1 MNKIFKKLETKLSL
15 YFFIISMAI
24 VIVLSAVQYSFTQ
37 NVLMTSLKNRTE
49 RELGNAS
56 TYISSYIENIK
67 KLTKLIAMTPEIES
81 IDINEETKTD
91 TIRNIIDITKEND
104 PVISRIMIVSKNGQ
118 IISTDE
124 TNLETS
130 TDMNTVEW
138 YTKLVNSNNMPIV
151 TTLNYDGFTMGK
163 MNRVI
168 SLANEIVNSSNE
180 TIGVAVVDLSYQ
192 FIEDYA
198 SSLNF
203 GDNGYSFIT
212 TSEENLIFDSAQ
224 MDRDLMIDNEDYKK
238 IIEDRMKDVGSG
250 FVASHVYI
258 PNTDWLLI
266 GVSSTDEIHELNNQV
281 IFNTLIWAVVIL
293 IFSVL
298 LSIYTSKSITKPIR
312 NLINKM
318 KDVDENFSKLPP
330 EKNAIEEIKELEN
343 EYNLLL
349 AKIQKLTKD
358 IEEKENSK
366 RIFELKALQSQINP
380 HFIYNTFE
388 TIIWLIEFEENEKAI
403 EVIKSLGN
411 MLRSTLN
418 IDKDFIS
425 FKEELEHIKSY
436 LDIQKIR
443 YDDKFEY
450 NITIPSNLYDL
461 KVPKMILQPIVE
473 NSIYHGIKNIKEK
486 GLISIESEIVDDTL
500 LIYVK
505 DNGNELSDK
514 AENGTKLGG
523 IGMKN
528 VDQRIKIL
536 CGEEY
541 GIQIYR
547 DSDFTVVEYRLSLV

>member
-1 MNKIFKKLETKLSL
+1 MYKLLIADDESLIRRGIKKFIDLEELNISKIYEAENGEEAIDLVKENKPD
-15 YFFIISMAI
+15 
-24 VIVLSAVQYSFTQ
+24 IVL
-37 NVLMTSLKNRTE
+37 M
-49 RELGNAS
+49 
-56 TYISSYIENIK
+56 
-67 KLTKLIAMTPEIES
+67 
-81 IDINEETKTD
+81 DI
-91 TIRNIIDITKEND
+91 
-104 PVISRIMIVSKNGQ
+104 
-118 IISTDE
+118 
-124 TNLETS
+124 
-130 TDMNTVEW
+130 
-138 YTKLVNSNNMPIV
+138 NMPIV

-163 MNRVI
+163 MNRLI

-266 GVSSTDEIHELNNQV
+266 GVSSTYEIHELNNQV
-281 IFNTLIWAVVIL
+281 IYNTLIWAVVIL

-349 AKIQKLTKD
+349 ANIQKLTKD
-358 IEEKENSK
+358 IEEK
-366 RIFELKALQSQINP
+366 
-380 HFIYNTFE
+380 
-388 TIIWLIEFEENEKAI
+388 
-403 EVIKSLGN
+403 
-411 MLRSTLN
+411 
-418 IDKDFIS
+418 
-425 FKEELEHIKSY
+425 
-436 LDIQKIR
+436 
-443 YDDKFEY
+443 
-450 NITIPSNLYDL
+450 
-461 KVPKMILQPIVE
+461 E

-486 GLISIESEIVDDTL
+486 GLISIESEIIDDTL

-505 DNGNELSDK
+505 DNGNGLSDK

-541 GIQIYR
+541 GIEIYR

>member
-1 MNKIFKKLETKLSL
+1 M
-15 YFFIISMAI
+15 
-24 VIVLSAVQYSFTQ
+24 
-37 NVLMTSLKNRTE
+37 
-49 RELGNAS
+49 
-56 TYISSYIENIK
+56 
-67 KLTKLIAMTPEIES
+67 
-81 IDINEETKTD
+81 
-91 TIRNIIDITKEND
+91 
-104 PVISRIMIVSKNGQ
+104 
-118 IISTDE
+118 
-124 TNLETS
+124 
-130 TDMNTVEW
+130 
-138 YTKLVNSNNMPIV
+138 
-151 TTLNYDGFTMGK
+151 
-163 MNRVI
+163 
-168 SLANEIVNSSNE
+168 
-180 TIGVAVVDLSYQ
+180 
-192 FIEDYA
+192 
-198 SSLNF
+198 
-203 GDNGYSFIT
+203 
-212 TSEENLIFDSAQ
+212 
-224 MDRDLMIDNEDYKK
+224 
-238 IIEDRMKDVGSG
+238 
-250 FVASHVYI
+250 
-258 PNTDWLLI
+258 
-266 GVSSTDEIHELNNQV
+266 
-281 IFNTLIWAVVIL
+281 
-293 IFSVL
+293 
-298 LSIYTSKSITKPIR
+298 
-312 NLINKM
+312 
-318 KDVDENFSKLPP
+318 
-330 EKNAIEEIKELEN
+330 EN

-349 AKIQKLTKD
+349 ANIQKLTKD

-380 HFIYNTFE
+380 HFIYNIFE

-411 MLRSTLN
+411 MLRITLN

-436 LDIQKIR
+436 LDIQKTR

-505 DNGNELSDK
+505 DNGNGLSDK
-514 AENGTKLGG
+514 VENGTKLGG

>member
-1 MNKIFKKLETKLSL
+1 M
-15 YFFIISMAI
+15 
-24 VIVLSAVQYSFTQ
+24 
-37 NVLMTSLKNRTE
+37 
-49 RELGNAS
+49 
-56 TYISSYIENIK
+56 
-67 KLTKLIAMTPEIES
+67 
-81 IDINEETKTD
+81 
-91 TIRNIIDITKEND
+91 
-104 PVISRIMIVSKNGQ
+104 
-118 IISTDE
+118 
-124 TNLETS
+124 
-130 TDMNTVEW
+130 
-138 YTKLVNSNNMPIV
+138 
-151 TTLNYDGFTMGK
+151 
-163 MNRVI
+163 
-168 SLANEIVNSSNE
+168 
-180 TIGVAVVDLSYQ
+180 
-192 FIEDYA
+192 
-198 SSLNF
+198 
-203 GDNGYSFIT
+203 
-212 TSEENLIFDSAQ
+212 
-224 MDRDLMIDNEDYKK
+224 
-238 IIEDRMKDVGSG
+238 
-250 FVASHVYI
+250 
-258 PNTDWLLI
+258 
-266 GVSSTDEIHELNNQV
+266 
-281 IFNTLIWAVVIL
+281 
-293 IFSVL
+293 
-298 LSIYTSKSITKPIR
+298 
-312 NLINKM
+312 
-318 KDVDENFSKLPP
+318 
-330 EKNAIEEIKELEN
+330 EN